1 MRLLKNWLCMSVFI
15 YVIHT
20 HYSYCVG
27 NKVVI
32 IWKWKM
38 LFGCNYHIR
47 EATGLWT
54 GSIGIHKDEQKHKDE
69 NIKMKTQRW
78 IDTTPSIHYSQSAA
92 YSVTSISHVVQLMW
106 RCPIPDFVNEARSK
120 PLWIQFN
127 CVRRRKVYESHHDTL
142 PLDDFFY
149 SSYYM
154 EDKLF
159 RSFMSGPSAWPAR
172 LGGSHR
178 SWAPWLGGI
187 WGGVGCEK
195 PPWDSPLAWE
205 LL

>member
-1 MRLLKNWLCMSVFI
+1 
-15 YVIHT
+15 
-20 HYSYCVG
+20 
-27 NKVVI
+27 
-32 IWKWKM
+32 
-38 LFGCNYHIR
+38 
-47 EATGLWT
+47 
-54 GSIGIHKDEQKHKDE
+54 
-69 NIKMKTQRW
+69 
-78 IDTTPSIHYSQSAA
+78 
-92 YSVTSISHVVQLMW
+92 MW

-127 CVRRRKVYESHHDTL
+127 CVRRRKVYESHHDAL

-159 RSFMSGPSAWPAR
+159 RSFMSGPSAWPAW

-195 PPWDSPLAWE
+195 PPWEAPCLGAALSSVLVLVCAGHLAGCHRAAVQGWVTAWWPCVTSDPRSLAQSPTCSSAFWYFLTKCFLDDFGCSQLDVISW
-205 LL
+205 

>member
-1 MRLLKNWLCMSVFI
+1 
-15 YVIHT
+15 
-20 HYSYCVG
+20 
-27 NKVVI
+27 
-32 IWKWKM
+32 
-38 LFGCNYHIR
+38 
-47 EATGLWT
+47 
-54 GSIGIHKDEQKHKDE
+54 
-69 NIKMKTQRW
+69 
-78 IDTTPSIHYSQSAA
+78 
-92 YSVTSISHVVQLMW
+92 MW

-159 RSFMSGPSAWPAR
+159 RSFMSGPSAWPAW

-195 PPWDSPLAWE
+195 PPWEAPCLGAALSSVPGPGLCWSPGWVSQSCSPGVSDCLVALCHQWPSLPCPKPN
-205 LL
+205 LLLCFLIFSN